1 MLYHVLSADQY
12 TKEELN
18 EIFEL
23 ASKIKKNPKKY
34 ENKLKGKIVAVMFY
48 EPSTRTRLS
57 FETAILKLG
66 AQVISTENASSNSSS
81 KKGETIEDTIKILQ
95 GYADAVVM
103 RHGDVD
109 SATRA
114 ASVAKVP
121 ILNAGAGK
129 GEHPTQAL
137 LDMYTIK
144 EKRSSLNG
152 VKVAILGDL
161 VYGRTIH
168 SLLKLV
174 SLYENVEVYGLSKE
188 AFALPEEYIKMLKDK
203 GIEYKI
209 CKSFDEIPKDVDVL
223 YHTRIQSERFEG
235 DFGKE
240 EFIINKEVLNK
251 FSNNT
256 IVLHPLPRNEEISEE
271 IDDDPRAMYFE
282 QAHNGLY
289 IRMALLLKA
298 LEA

>member
-1 MLYHVLSADQY
+1 MYNVVTAEQFS
-12 TKEELN
+12 KNELD
-18 EIFEL
+18 EIFDL
-23 ASKIKKNPKKY
+23 ARKIKNNPKKY
-34 ENKLKGKIVAVMFY
+34 SNKLKGKIVAVMFY

-66 AQVISTENASSNSSS
+66 GQVIGTENASANSSS

-95 GYADAVVM
+95 GYADAIVM
-103 RHGDVD
+103 RHGDED
-109 SATRA
+109 SSKKAV
-114 ASVAKVP
+114 SVAKVP

-144 EKRSSLNG
+144 DKRGELNG

-161 VYGRTIH
+161 KYGRTIH
-168 SLLKLV
+168 SLIKLL
-174 SLYENVEVYGLSKE
+174 SLYDNIEIYGLSKE
-188 AFALPEEYIKMLKDK
+188 EFALPEEYVNFLKNKNID
-203 GIEYKI
+203 YKV
-209 CKSFDEIPKDVDVL
+209 CNSFDEIPADVDVL

-251 FSNNT
+251 FSAKT
-256 IVLHPLPRNEEISEE
+256 IVMHPLPRNEEIAED
-271 IDDDPRAMYFE
+271 IDNDPRAMYFE
-282 QAHNGLY
+282 QAVNGLY
-289 IRMALLLKA
+289 VRMALLVKA
-298 LEA
+298 LG